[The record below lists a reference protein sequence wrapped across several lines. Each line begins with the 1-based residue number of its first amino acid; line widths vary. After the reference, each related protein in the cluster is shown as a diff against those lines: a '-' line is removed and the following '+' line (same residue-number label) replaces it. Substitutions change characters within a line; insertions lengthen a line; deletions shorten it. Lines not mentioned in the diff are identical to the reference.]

1 MQNPIKDSH
10 SDLPI
15 KNIKGPSMLRIAMSL
30 FVCLAIA
37 PFTQA
42 KVVNDVE
49 IADSIQVAEQ
59 SLALNGAGI
68 RSKFFLNLYVGA
80 LYLNEKSTDAD
91 TLIAA
96 DEAMTIRLYI
106 TSSLIDGEKMSE
118 ATLDGFVK
126 STGGNLA
133 PIQSEVELLI
143 GAFRDAVAD
152 KDVFDLQYVPGQG
165 VSVIRNGEVKVVV
178 PGLAFKKA
186 LFGIWL
192 SDDPVQDD
200 LKEDMLGE
208 A

>member
-1 MQNPIKDSH
+1 MLVLTHHIK
-10 SDLPI
+10 I
-15 KNIKGPSMLRIAMSL
+15 KKGILMLRI
-30 FVCLAIA
+30 LATFIIGMA
-37 PFTQA
+37 LMPLTQA
-42 KVVNDVE
+42 KEINDIE

-80 LYLNEKSTDAD
+80 LYLNEKSTDAEK
-91 TLIAA
+91 LISA

-133 PIQSEVELLI
+133 PIQKEVELLI
-143 GAFRDAVAD
+143 GAFRDAVENN
-152 KDVFDLQYVPGQG
+152 DVFDLQYLPGTG
-165 VSVIRNGEVKVVV
+165 VSVLRNGETKVVV
-178 PGLAFKKA
+178 PGLAFKQA

-192 SDDPVQDD
+192 SEDPVQDD
-200 LKEDMLGE
+200 LKEGMLGE
-208 A
+208 V

>member
-1 MQNPIKDSH
+1 
-10 SDLPI
+10 
-15 KNIKGPSMLRIAMSL
+15 MLRI
-30 FVCLAIA
+30 LASFIIFMA
-37 PFTQA
+37 CMPLTNA
-42 KVVNDVE
+42 KEVNDIE
-49 IADSIQVAEQ
+49 IADSIQIAEQ

-80 LYLNEKSTDAD
+80 LYLNEKSTDAEA
-91 TLIAA
+91 LIAA

-126 STGGNLA
+126 STGGKLG
-133 PIQSEVELLI
+133 PIQKEVEQLI
-143 GAFRDAVAD
+143 GAFRDAVED
-152 KDVFDLQYVPGQG
+152 NDVFDLQYVPSQG

>member
-1 MQNPIKDSH
+1 
-10 SDLPI
+10 
-15 KNIKGPSMLRIAMSL
+15 MLRI
-30 FVCLAIA
+30 LATFIIGMA
-37 PFTQA
+37 LMPLTQA
-42 KVVNDVE
+42 KEINDIE

-80 LYLNEKSTDAD
+80 LYLNEKSTDAEK
-91 TLIAA
+91 LISA

-133 PIQSEVELLI
+133 PIQKEVELLI
-143 GAFRDAVAD
+143 GAFRDAVENN
-152 KDVFDLQYVPGQG
+152 DVFDLQYLPGTG
-165 VSVIRNGEVKVVV
+165 VSVLRNGETKVVV
-178 PGLAFKKA
+178 PGLAFKQA

-192 SDDPVQDD
+192 SEDPVQDD
-200 LKEDMLGE
+200 LKEGMLGE
-208 A
+208 V

>member
-1 MQNPIKDSH
+1 MF
-10 SDLPI
+10 
-15 KNIKGPSMLRIAMSL
+15 RITLSL
-30 FVCLAIA
+30 LACLAFSPLTHALEINDIN
-37 PFTQA
+37 
-42 KVVNDVE
+42 VVE
-49 IADSIQVAEQ
+49 KIQVADQ
-59 SLALNGAGI
+59 SLTLNGAGI

-80 LYLNEKSTDAD
+80 LYLNEKSTDAEA
-91 TLIAA
+91 LIAA

-133 PIQSEVELLI
+133 PIQKEVESLI

-152 KDVFDLQYVPGQG
+152 QDVFDLQYLPGTG

-178 PGLAFKKA
+178 PGLEFKKA

-200 LKEDMLGE
+200 LKEGMLGDD
-208 A
+208 

>member
-1 MQNPIKDSH
+1 
-10 SDLPI
+10 
-15 KNIKGPSMLRIAMSL
+15 MLRILAGLIISMSL
-30 FVCLAIA
+30 LPMAQAIEI
-37 PFTQA
+37 
-42 KVVNDVE
+42 NDIE
-49 IADSIQVAEQ
+49 IADNIQIEEK

-80 LYLNEKSTDAD
+80 LYLNEKSSDAE

-133 PIQSEVELLI
+133 PIQKEVELLI
-143 GAFRDAVAD
+143 GAFSEAVED
-152 KDVFDLQYVPGQG
+152 NDVFDLQYVPGTG
-165 VSVIRNGEVKVVV
+165 LSVVRNGETKVVV
-178 PGLAFKKA
+178 PGLEFKKA

-192 SDDPVQDD
+192 SEDPVQDD
-200 LKEDMLGE
+200 LKEGMLGE